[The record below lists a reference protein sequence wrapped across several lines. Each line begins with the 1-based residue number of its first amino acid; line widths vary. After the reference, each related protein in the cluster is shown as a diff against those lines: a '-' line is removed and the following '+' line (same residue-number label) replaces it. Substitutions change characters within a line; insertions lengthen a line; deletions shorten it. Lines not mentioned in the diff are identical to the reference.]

1 MTIRYATLR
10 STQLT
15 IQLRSHLFL
24 IIRSAKRE
32 RETRKKKPKDPI
44 QRSPAPDVYLKI
56 PQSSCMRRQTWKV
69 RERKWKKN
77 RFESML
83 LLLLML
89 LLTELVFEFDVV
101 IALNLQWRR

>member
-1 MTIRYATLR
+1 
-10 STQLT
+10 
-15 IQLRSHLFL
+15 
-24 IIRSAKRE
+24 
-32 RETRKKKPKDPI
+32 
-44 QRSPAPDVYLKI
+44 
-56 PQSSCMRRQTWKV
+56 MRRQTWKV